1 MVNEREQRRAK
12 MRELILLA
20 KGKEE
25 YTKDVVMNIMC
36 ICCSEQMNEAG
47 YTSEQAL
54 QKAIELVQ
62 TKEKQQVYEELLALT
77 GYKLDN

>member
-1 MVNEREQRRAK
+1 MYE
-12 MRELILLA
+12 
-20 KGKEE
+20 
-25 YTKDVVMNIMC
+25 
-36 ICCSEQMNEAG
+36 SG

-62 TKEKQQVYEELLALT
+62 TKDKQQVYEELLALT

>member
-1 MVNEREQRRAK
+1 MTKSKPYMEK
-12 MRELILLA
+12 LA
-20 KGKEE
+20 NVCKEKNYNKE
-25 YTKDVVMNIMC
+25 FFSIITI
-36 ICCSEQMNEAG
+36 ICCSEQMFEAG

-77 GYKLDN
+77 GYKLEN